1 MAKYLDLEGLNY
13 NNQKIRD
20 YADAVINSPDNLL
33 DNSRNYSIISHCVI
47 GPSVNGN
54 SEASI
59 GAFEETFNGYPARYM
74 KRTTFDYIDT
84 YDTIKVKFD
93 TTKLKAGKTYTLCF
107 QIRPLDTAIS
117 FDLRVGALN
126 SDQSE
131 FATSLISSPIQGE
144 VLSVGQRKII
154 SYTFTVN
161 TNGTGAETECIYLV
175 TNTGAFAWEQVELS
189 PFILSES
196 NVGMPWKYSTNDIY
210 NTLPGKGYP
219 IKNTSS
225 TTIRLTP
232 NVYTVHSGTPNSL
245 TLMFGAD
252 EYDNTNNM
260 KEYFIEFTTSS
271 SGCSLA
277 VPTTVK
283 WLNGEVPVLEA
294 STSYQLSIVNN
305 LAVIAKFA

>member
-1 MAKYLDLEGLNY
+1 MK
-13 NNQKIRD
+13 KILIGFI
-20 YADAVINSPDNLL
+20 AVIVVFGMAISKCADSLVPISVLSEIKEIGENIYSEMTETGVVPVNVNASGMLSVDRLEKAAKNREEFFEQLRAELL
-33 DNSRNYSIISHCVI
+33 KRK
-47 GPSVNGN
+47 
-54 SEASI
+54 
-59 GAFEETFNGYPARYM
+59 ETFTVDYNGYYKDIGTSVSNMLSKINSMDSKSTSDDGDFLVGSITSMAYNVRY
-74 KRTTFDYIDT
+74 
-84 YDTIKVKFD
+84 
-93 TTKLKAGKTYTLCF
+93 
-107 QIRPLDTAIS
+107 
-117 FDLRVGALN
+117 
-126 SDQSE
+126 
-131 FATSLISSPIQGE
+131 SSSQA
-144 VLSVGQRKII
+144 